1 MEHLSLETLARL
13 VDERPSPQQR
23 EHLASCAACASEL
36 RALKMQTES
45 LGGLPALRPPHG
57 DWAALEARL
66 SGEGLVTTTGHA
78 SRFSLHMMPG
88 WMQAA
93 AALILFVGGAGVG
106 AAFAGSST
114 PAGTGGSL
122 VNAAESIDGA
132 LQLVQNTERQ
142 YMDALVRL
150 SQLTRRGQPQAQDP
164 VSRVAAL
171 EALLAA
177 SQEAVR
183 VAPEDPVF
191 NGFLANVLAERQA
204 TLRQISA
211 GDDNWF

>member
-1 MEHLSLETLARL
+1 
-13 VDERPSPQQR
+13 
-23 EHLASCAACASEL
+23 
-36 RALKMQTES
+36 MQTES
-45 LGGLPALRPPHG
+45 LSGLPALRPPHG
-57 DWAALEARL
+57 DWHGLEARL
-66 SGEGLVTTTGHA
+66 LGEGLIRTSGRVT
-78 SRFSLHMMPG
+78 RFGIAAMPG

-93 AALILFVGGAGVG
+93 AALILFVTGAGAG
-106 AAFAGSST
+106 AAFSSPTTSPVTGS
-114 PAGTGGSL
+114 PL
-122 VNAAESIDGA
+122 VNAAESVDDA
-132 LQLVQNTERQ
+132 LDMVQLTERQ

-150 SQLTRRGQPQAQDP
+150 SQLTRDGQPQAEDP

-183 VAPEDPVF
+183 VAPADPVF

-211 GDDNWF
+211 GDENWF